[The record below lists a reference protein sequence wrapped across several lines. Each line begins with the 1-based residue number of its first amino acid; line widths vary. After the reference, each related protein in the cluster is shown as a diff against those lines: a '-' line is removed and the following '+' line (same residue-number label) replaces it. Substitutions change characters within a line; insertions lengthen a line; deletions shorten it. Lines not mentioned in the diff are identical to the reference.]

1 LHTTLLRQPIDI
13 QEALTRYASAVQT
26 INASPLAR
34 ILLRV
39 RIAAIAAA
47 LDDIPGLCRD
57 VQQLRALVAL
67 ASRDHANL
75 IAAARCSLIADREG
89 EPDPLWYLR
98 DELAERGQ
106 SPRPDGGTPAAPW

>member
-1 LHTTLLRQPIDI
+1 LNTTLQGQPIDL

-34 ILLRV
+34 ILLRA
-39 RIAAIAAA
+39 RIAAFAAA
-47 LDDIPGLCRD
+47 LDAIPDLCQE
-57 VQQLRALVAL
+57 VQRLRALLAL

-98 DELAERGQ
+98 DELAERRQ
-106 SPRPDGGTPAAPW
+106 SPRPHGGTQAAPW